1 MSQQLEQVVL
11 EQEGIR
17 KFQYG
22 DRVIVAKIQD
32 ELDFVVR
39 NHAELYLSKL
49 EQYHRARGAI
59 LSCIGEH
66 GVITQFHA
74 DSIDGFAEDGL
85 AFSIREAIRTY
96 NPDEHC
102 VIVHVGQDAQACVE
116 MISISRIYDLI
127 RQRTCKFGTQDSTK
141 ITTTN

>member
-22 DRVIVAKIQD
+22 DLAIAANIQD

-49 EQYHRARGAI
+49 EQHHRARGAI

-66 GVITQFHA
+66 GVITQFHT
-74 DSIDGFAEDGL
+74 DGIDGFAEDGL
-85 AFSIREAIRTY
+85 AFSIREAIRAY
-96 NPDEHC
+96 NPDEEC
-102 VIVHVGQDAQACVE
+102 VVVHVGRDTQASVE
-116 MISISRIYDLI
+116 KFPISRLYDLI
-127 RQRTCKFGTQDSTK
+127 RQRMDKFGVQDLSK